1 MQIQGQY
8 IPAGCTI
15 YNSAAAEETKLLKT
29 GAGLLFSL
37 VVTNFNAAAR
47 YIYIFDA
54 VSATGTPIYPPIP
67 LAALGAVGSVIGV
80 VIPYAVPFSTG
91 CYVAT
96 SSTGATFT
104 AASSNDIRMSAITK

>member
-8 IPAGCTI
+8 IPAGSTV

-29 GAGLLFSL
+29 GAGILISL
-37 VVTNFNAAAR
+37 VVTNFNASAR

-54 VSATGTPIYPPIP
+54 VTATGTPIYPPIP
-67 LAALGAVGSVIGV
+67 LAALGSSGSVLAITL
-80 VIPYAVPFSTG
+80 PFAVPFSTG
-91 CYVAT
+91 CFVAA

-104 AASSNDIRMSAITK
+104 ASAGNDIRMSAITK